1 MMMITVNKSDDN
13 NDDDHD
19 DDSYDDDSLLQ
30 LRSQPYSSRHRSS
43 TPLLAQ
49 GGGCLQNHPMSCDDD
64 DDGDDDGDDDEDD
77 DGDGDEYEDEDDD
90 GVHTHLRGINFHN
103 DLFLSVELTTL
114 MTSLSSTT

>member
-64 DDGDDDGDDDEDD
+64 DDGDYDG
-77 DGDGDEYEDEDDD
+77 DGDGDEDEDEDDD